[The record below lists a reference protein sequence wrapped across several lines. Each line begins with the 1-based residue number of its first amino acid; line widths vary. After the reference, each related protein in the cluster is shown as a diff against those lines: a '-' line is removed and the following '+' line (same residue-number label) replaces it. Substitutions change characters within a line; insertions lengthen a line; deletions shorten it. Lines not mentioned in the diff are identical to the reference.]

1 MDWIENIIWTDEQIQ
16 GAKDKLKII
25 NEKLGT
31 NFTLKTPFSDILEAI
46 SIEWNKSLKEE
57 YESREEDI

>member
-46 SIEWNKSLKEE
+46 S
-57 YESREEDI
+57 EDI